1 MHMHVI
7 FKTLNTKQAQT
18 TLQCVDASASK
29 LNINKKHDKPFTI
42 VFMVRAKS

>member
-1 MHMHVI
+1 MFGMHVI
-7 FKTLNTKQAQT
+7 LKTLNTTQVQT
-18 TLQCVDASASK
+18 THVDASASK